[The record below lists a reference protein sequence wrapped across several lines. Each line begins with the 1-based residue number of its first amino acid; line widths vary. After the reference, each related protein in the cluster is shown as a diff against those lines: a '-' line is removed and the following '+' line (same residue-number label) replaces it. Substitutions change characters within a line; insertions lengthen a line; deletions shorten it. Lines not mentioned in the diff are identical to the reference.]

1 MSGMGARAAVARAEA
16 TREPPPCLPGF
27 EGVRRYWDPVHR
39 CFVAKILPGEYYVTT
54 ERELLATV
62 LGSCVSA
69 CVRDPVAGLGGMNHF
84 MLPVEGEGVVSAD
97 EPTLA
102 ARYGSYAMEALIN
115 EILKHGG
122 RRERL
127 EVKVVGGGE
136 LVGARIGRAN
146 AEFVRCY
153 LEREG
158 LAIAGEDL
166 GGPYARK
173 VLYVPATGKL
183 LVRKLKRL
191 RNDTV
196 RTREQGYLRTLRE
209 LQPAGEV
216 ELWD

>member
-1 MSGMGARAAVARAEA
+1 MLQARARGEMPAA
-16 TREPPPCLPGF
+16 LPGF
-27 EGVRRYWDPVHR
+27 ERIKRYWDKQHA
-39 CFVAKILPGEYYVTT
+39 CFAAKILPGEYYVTVND
-54 ERELLATV
+54 ELVTTV

-69 CVRDPVAGLGGMNHF
+69 CIRDKRLGVGGMNHF
-84 MLPVEGEGVVSAD
+84 MLPVDGEGAVRAH

-115 EILKHGG
+115 EVLKHGG

-146 AEFVRCY
+146 AEFVRGY
-153 LEREG
+153 LEGEG
-158 LAIAGEDL
+158 IAIAAEDL
-166 GGPYARK
+166 GGPCARK
-173 VLYVPATGKL
+173 VLYLPETGKL

-191 RNDTV
+191 RNSTV
-196 RTREQGYLRTLRE
+196 RERERGYLRTLRE

-216 ELWD
+216 ELWG